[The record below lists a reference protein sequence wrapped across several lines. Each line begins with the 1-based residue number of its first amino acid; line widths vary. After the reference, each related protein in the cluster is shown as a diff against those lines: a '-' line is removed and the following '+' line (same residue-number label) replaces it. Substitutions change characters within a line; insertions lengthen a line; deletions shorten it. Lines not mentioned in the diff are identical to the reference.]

1 MDGRTT
7 AAVACVVAGNA
18 WLLLAVTVVF
28 RRTPLW
34 RRYRPRAG
42 ARPIQLLLRTG
53 GYGWLE
59 DVSADTLV
67 LAPGDVRDS
76 GGADDLDAR
85 DHLLRGLRSRE
96 PEVRRAS
103 VAALAHLGHRH
114 EWAIDGLIEA
124 LAEHADS
131 PASVAGAARPCGAA
145 GWSRLVPLLGHPS
158 SVVRS
163 YAVRLLAGHGDHVV
177 QQATEL
183 TWDPLPQ
190 VRAAALETLSALP
203 TGETLRCALRLLEDP
218 HPLVRVE
225 ACKTAGA
232 ISGVTAAPFV
242 VPLLTD
248 PSWWVR
254 EAAREALVTSGGDVV
269 PAILPALQDED
280 PEVRN
285 RAAPRAPGARGGRRA
300 ARGRARPRPARADPR
315 RRRQAWRRA
324 GRRAGT
330 AQGSGRRAL
339 ARARGG
345 HVTLGDA
352 LRTGVLLCAA
362 YLSLVYAMH
371 LALMLVGFA
380 ESRRR
385 RRLDGLRDLGAV
397 AGSRF
402 SPPVSILVPAHNEG
416 ATIVDAVRSL
426 LALDYLEYE
435 VIVVNDGSTDDT
447 LALLEGAFDLV
458 PVELPS
464 RAVETEPVRGQYR
477 SRFEPRL
484 LVLDKPEWGKADAL
498 NAGLNHCRHRYVCG
512 VDSDMVFGRDA
523 LAQTMGA
530 FIGNSG
536 TVVGLT
542 SFFETT
548 ADPAASLVGGVD
560 YRIPDQKPLLLYQAL
575 DYLRAFFNNRIAW
588 TRYDFM
594 LCAAGAFQIWRRDL
608 LDELRGWSRAFT
620 CEDIE
625 LTFRVHRLM
634 RERGAPYRILS
645 LPHRVGVTEGP
656 DTMRKLIAQRE
667 RWQRVILETW
677 WANRR
682 M

>member
-1 MDGRTT
+1 M
-7 AAVACVVAGNA
+7 
-18 WLLLAVTVVF
+18 
-28 RRTPLW
+28 
-34 RRYRPRAG
+34 
-42 ARPIQLLLRTG
+42 
-53 GYGWLE
+53 
-59 DVSADTLV
+59 
-67 LAPGDVRDS
+67 
-76 GGADDLDAR
+76 
-85 DHLLRGLRSRE
+85 
-96 PEVRRAS
+96 
-103 VAALAHLGHRH
+103 
-114 EWAIDGLIEA
+114 
-124 LAEHADS
+124 
-131 PASVAGAARPCGAA
+131 
-145 GWSRLVPLLGHPS
+145 
-158 SVVRS
+158 
-163 YAVRLLAGHGDHVV
+163 
-177 QQATEL
+177 
-183 TWDPLPQ
+183 
-190 VRAAALETLSALP
+190 
-203 TGETLRCALRLLEDP
+203 
-218 HPLVRVE
+218 
-225 ACKTAGA
+225 
-232 ISGVTAAPFV
+232 
-242 VPLLTD
+242 
-248 PSWWVR
+248 
-254 EAAREALVTSGGDVV
+254 
-269 PAILPALQDED
+269 
-280 PEVRN
+280 
-285 RAAPRAPGARGGRRA
+285 
-300 ARGRARPRPARADPR
+300 
-315 RRRQAWRRA
+315 
-324 GRRAGT
+324 
-330 AQGSGRRAL
+330 
-339 ARARGG
+339 
-345 HVTLGDA
+345 TLGDA

-464 RAVETEPVRGQYR
+464 RAVVETEPVRGQYR

-484 LVLDKPEWGKADAL
+484 LVLDKPNWGKGGRAQRRSQPLPPPVRVRRRLGHGVRARRPRADDGRL
-498 NAGLNHCRHRYVCG
+498 HR
-512 VDSDMVFGRDA
+512 
-523 LAQTMGA
+523 Q
-530 FIGNSG
+530 SG

-645 LPHRVGVTEGP
+645 LPHRVGVTEG
-656 DTMRKLIAQRE
+656 
-667 RWQRVILETW
+667 
-677 WANRR
+677 
-682 M
+682 